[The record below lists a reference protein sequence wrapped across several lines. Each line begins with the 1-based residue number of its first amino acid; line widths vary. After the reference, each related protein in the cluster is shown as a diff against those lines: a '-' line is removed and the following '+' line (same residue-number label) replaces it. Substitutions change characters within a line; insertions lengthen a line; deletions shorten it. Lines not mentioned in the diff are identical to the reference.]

1 MNPGVRSHPAVAAF
15 ERPLVREHVRPV
27 ARTAFYAVRGA
38 RARSLARVRRTRTR
52 HVRAPIF
59 IIGCGRSGT
68 TVLGTLLGMHPA
80 VRYLH
85 EPYDLWTAIEPATDV
100 WQLYSRGEHHCLLDA
115 GAVTAAARCRFGRL
129 MSAPP
134 GFTVVEKSP
143 TNALRIGYLDAMAPD
158 ARFVHIVR
166 DGVEVSRSIERMAA
180 VTRRMLFRPNLNEWW
195 GAGDVKWTALE
206 RDGKAVGY
214 YPDEANL
221 LTSDAQRGAYEWLM
235 SLREV
240 EAWRIRLGSRLVEL
254 RYQDLTNCP
263 RATLQRVT
271 DSLQL
276 TCQAGW
282 LEEAAALV
290 TPANTR
296 RGEALVLP
304 DRMRADFNGLQ
315 ESFGFTGR
323 AVSTASGSG
332 ANDLSTPQ
340 ASL

>member
-1 MNPGVRSHPAVAAF
+1 VNPGIRSQPTVAAF
-15 ERPLVREHVRPV
+15 ERPIVREHLRPV
-27 ARTAFYAVRGA
+27 ARSAFYAVRGT

-52 HVRAPIF
+52 YVQAPVF

-68 TVLGTLLGMHPA
+68 TLLGNLLGMHPV

-100 WQLYSRGEHHCLLDA
+100 WQLYSRGEHHALLDA
-115 GAVTAAARCRFGRL
+115 RAVSAGARRRFGRL
-129 MSAPP
+129 ISAPP

-143 TNALRIGYLDAMAPD
+143 TNALRIGYLDALAPD

-166 DGVEVSRSIERMAA
+166 DGIEVSRSIERMAA
-180 VTRRMLFRPNLNEWW
+180 VTRRILFRPNLNEWW
-195 GAGDVKWTALE
+195 GVGDVKWAALQ

-221 LTSDAQRGAYEWLM
+221 LGSDAQRGAYEWLM
-235 SLREV
+235 SVREI

-254 RYQDLTNCP
+254 QYQELTSSP
-263 RATLQRVT
+263 RATLQKIT

-276 TCQAGW
+276 ACPAGW
-282 LEEAAALV
+282 LEEAATLV
-290 TPANTR
+290 SPANAR
-296 RGEALVLP
+296 RGEALALP
-304 DRMRADFNGLQ
+304 DRMRADFNGFQ
-315 ESFGFTGR
+315 KSFGFMGR
-323 AVSTASGSG
+323 AVSTASD
-332 ANDLSTPQ
+332 ANDYNAPQ

>member
-1 MNPGVRSHPAVAAF
+1 VNPEIRFHPAAGAF

-38 RARSLARVRRTRTR
+38 RARGLARVRRTRTR
-52 HVRAPIF
+52 YVQAPVF

-68 TVLGTLLGMHPA
+68 TLLGNLFGMHPV

-100 WQLYSRGEHHCLLDA
+100 LQLYSRGEHHALLDA
-115 GAVTAAARCRFGRL
+115 GAVTAAARRRFGRL
-129 MSAPP
+129 ISAPP
-134 GFTVVEKSP
+134 GLTVVEKSP
-143 TNALRIGYLDAMAPD
+143 TNALRIGYLDAMAAD
-158 ARFVHIVR
+158 ARFIHIVR

-195 GAGDVKWTALE
+195 GVDDVKWTALE
-206 RDGKAVGY
+206 QDGKAVGY
-214 YPDEANL
+214 YPDEAKL
-221 LTSDAQRGAYEWLM
+221 LSSDAQRGAYEWLI

-240 EAWRIRLGSRLVEL
+240 DTWRIRLGSRLVEL
-254 RYQDLTNCP
+254 RYQDLTSSP

-276 TCQAGW
+276 ACPAEW
-282 LEEAAALV
+282 LEEAATLV
-290 TPANTR
+290 SPANTR
-296 RGEALVLP
+296 RGEGLALP

-315 ESFGFTGR
+315 ESFGFKGR
-323 AVSTASGSG
+323 AVSTASG
-332 ANDLSTPQ
+332 ANDLSAPQ